1 MLRSIRISLT
11 ANKAVDGI
19 GLTVYTFSISTAALL
34 FGHYTMSLLL
44 TTFRLPKFTR
54 APPRIVR
61 YTLVILSVLTYA
73 GVFPAYFL
81 MSPRFRSQATAA
93 LLFSYP
99 GALTRYLLAI
109 WLNLRLKAFPLGT
122 FTANMLGTALI
133 GIFHVLQN
141 KSADPLSPNACT
153 IMEGLIDGYCGCLTT
168 VSTFIAELY
177 ELGGWRSF
185 IYALLSWGVAQL
197 ILLVILGPAF
207 WAGHVQKER
216 ECNFF

>member
-1 MLRSIRISLT
+1 
-11 ANKAVDGI
+11 
-19 GLTVYTFSISTAALL
+19 
-34 FGHYTMSLLL
+34 
-44 TTFRLPKFTR
+44 
-54 APPRIVR
+54 
-61 YTLVILSVLTYA
+61 
-73 GVFPAYFL
+73 
-81 MSPRFRSQATAA
+81 
-93 LLFSYP
+93 
-99 GALTRYLLAI
+99 
-109 WLNLRLKAFPLGT
+109 
-122 FTANMLGTALI
+122 MLGTALI